1 MVKRVGFAGQG
12 VPWRAMDGELP
23 LIDAAGL
30 SAGQLDGTACV
41 SCSKVSPP
49 PEVACGRTVPGR
61 QVLRRCA
68 DCVVVLEALA

>member
-41 SCSKVSPP
+41 RCSKVWPA
-49 PEVACGRTVPGR
+49 PEVPCGRTSTG
-61 QVLRRCA
+61 QVLYRCA
-68 DCVVVLEALA
+68 DCVVVLDALA